1 MMARQCISLVGQF
14 LERAVTNGNDLEARD
29 GMAMAGTLGGLAFS
43 NAGVALIHAMEY
55 PVGGAVHVSHGAGNG
70 LLLPYVMQYNL
81 TERYEEIAD
90 IGDLLA
96 GSVGNEDGEE
106 LAEQAIDTIEQ
117 LRAKIGIPTRLR
129 DIGVTRDMLP
139 GFAEKAFAI
148 KRLMRVNPRMPQ
160 SASEILAIY
169 EAAY

>member
-1 MMARQCISLVGQF
+1 MALGCALLQDS
-14 LERAVTNGNDLEARD
+14 RACSRCHRKRKDRAQR
-29 GMAMAGTLGGLAFS
+29 
-43 NAGVALIHAMEY
+43 
-55 PVGGAVHVSHGAGNG
+55 
-70 LLLPYVMQYNL
+70 
-81 TERYEEIAD
+81 R
-90 IGDLLA
+90 
-96 GSVGNEDGEE
+96 
-106 LAEQAIDTIEQ
+106 AIETIEQ
-117 LRAKIGIPTRLR
+117 LREKIGIPTRLR